1 MNPLFQRLMQ
11 NAARLTRSGDL
22 RAATAAIKAALAGE
36 SSAPPPPPSQAA
48 ANDSNVVDVVAR
60 EHAAPPPTASALPQA
75 GSEPLPR
82 PAPQPQPQPAGT
94 GEFVAGHFAGP
105 AGARDYKLFI
115 PPAAGTRPL
124 PLIVMLHGCTQDP
137 DDFAAGTCMN
147 DAALMNGFFVLY
159 PAQSQQA
166 NPHRCWN
173 WFKHNHQMRGRGEPE
188 LLAQMTRDV
197 MDRHAVDP
205 ARVYVAGLSAGGAMA
220 AILGDA
226 YPDLFA
232 AVGVH
237 SGLPTGI
244 AKDVSSA
251 LGAMK
256 RSVLMPSGVA
266 SGVATIVFHGDADA
280 TVHPGNG
287 EHVVTASAG
296 LVEAVVEKGHAGR
309 GYTRKVLR
317 NTAGEVVAE
326 HWVVHG
332 AQHAWSGGNPRGSYA
347 DPSGPDATREMVRFF
362 MEHPHRT
369 VH

>member
-11 NAARLTRSGDL
+11 NAARLTRAGDL
-22 RAATAAIKAALAGE
+22 RAATAAIKAALAGAT
-36 SSAPPPPPSQAA
+36 SAAPSPPQPAA
-48 ANDSNVVDVVAR
+48 SDPDVIDVVAR
-60 EHAAPPPTASALPQA
+60 ELPAPGGVTQPAPQT
-75 GSEPLPR
+75 GSEPAATPQSG
-82 PAPQPQPQPAGT
+82 PQPQHPGK
-94 GEFVAGHFAGP
+94 GEFVAGCYLGRAGT
-105 AGARDYKLFI
+105 RDYKLFI
-115 PPAAGTRPL
+115 PPAAGTRAL
-124 PLIVMLHGCTQDP
+124 PLVVMLHGCTQDP
-137 DDFAAGTCMN
+137 DDFAAGTGMN
-147 DAALMNGFFVLY
+147 DAALLHGFFVLY
-159 PAQSQQA
+159 PAQSQHA

-173 WFKHNHQMRGRGEPE
+173 WFRHNHQGRGRGEPE
-188 LLAQMTRDV
+188 LLAEMTREV
-197 MDRHAVDP
+197 MARHAVDP

-244 AKDVSSA
+244 ATDLPSA
-251 LGAMK
+251 LDAMK
-256 RSVLMPSGVA
+256 GSGAGPSGAA

-296 LVEAVVEKGHAGR
+296 AVQAETEKGHAGR
-309 GYTRKVLR
+309 SYTRAVHR
-317 NTAGEVVAE
+317 NAAGEVVAE

-332 AQHAWSGGNPRGSYA
+332 AQHAWSGGNPKGSYA
-347 DPSGPDATREMVRFF
+347 DPHGPSATREMVRFF

>member
-22 RAATAAIKAALAGE
+22 RAATAAIKAALAG
-36 SSAPPPPPSQAA
+36 SPGTPPPSPMQPA
-48 ANDSNVVDVVAR
+48 ANDSNVIDVVAR
-60 EHAAPPPTASALPQA
+60 EQPAAAPTAPPSPPQ
-75 GSEPLPR
+75 GEPLPE
-82 PAPQPQPQPAGT
+82 PAPQPRPQPAGP
-94 GEFVAGHFAGP
+94 GEFVAGHFAGH

-115 PPAAGTRPL
+115 PPSAGTRPL
-124 PLIVMLHGCTQDP
+124 PLVVMLHGCTQDP
-137 DDFAAGTCMN
+137 DDFATGTRMN
-147 DAALMNGFFVLY
+147 DAALMNGLFVLY

-188 LLAQMTRDV
+188 LLAEMTRDA
-197 MDRHAVDP
+197 MARHAIDP

-244 AKDVSSA
+244 AKDVPSA

-256 RSVLMPSGVA
+256 RSVARPAAAA

-296 LVEAVVEKGHAGR
+296 LLEAVVETGHAGR
-309 GYTRKVLR
+309 GYTRRVLR
-317 NTAGEVVAE
+317 NAAGEVVAE

-332 AQHAWSGGNPRGSYA
+332 AQHAWSGGNPQGSYA

-362 MEHPHRT
+362 MEHPHRAM
-369 VH
+369 H